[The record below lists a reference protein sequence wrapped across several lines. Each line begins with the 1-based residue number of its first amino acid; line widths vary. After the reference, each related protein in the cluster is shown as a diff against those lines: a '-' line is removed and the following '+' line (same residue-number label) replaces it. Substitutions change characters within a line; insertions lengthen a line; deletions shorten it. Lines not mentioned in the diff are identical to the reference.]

1 MVLDTHPSD
10 ARTGRFPWQI
20 AVLFV
25 AIAAISRAPA
35 LIVLAFGAVVA
46 WLVVEITGRLAL
58 SAVDARVTLTPD
70 RIIAGELPIATIE
83 LANRKPLPLP
93 WLEARLFLGE
103 GVEPLFLRALHAAAA
118 EQRRNSGPSGE
129 FDQFLRRQF
138 GHRLAPTESVR

>member
-1 MVLDTHPSD
+1 MPTPRCVDERRPRSSVRSWREHRYPRRTSPPRQAESMELDTHPSD

-58 SAVDARVTLTPD
+58 SAVRARA
-70 RIIAGELPIATIE
+70 AGYQ
-83 LANRKPLPLP
+83 
-93 WLEARLFLGE
+93 
-103 GVEPLFLRALHAAAA
+103 H
-118 EQRRNSGPSGE
+118 S
-129 FDQFLRRQF
+129 
-138 GHRLAPTESVR
+138 

>member
-1 MVLDTHPSD
+1 MPTPRCVDERRPRSSVRSWREHRYPRRTSPQRQAESMVLDTHPSD

-58 SAVDARVTLTPD
+58 
-70 RIIAGELPIATIE
+70 
-83 LANRKPLPLP
+83 
-93 WLEARLFLGE
+93 
-103 GVEPLFLRALHAAAA
+103 AAAG
-118 EQRRNSGPSGE
+118 RRGARPPGRSIGAGRPV
-129 FDQFLRRQF
+129 
-138 GHRLAPTESVR
+138 APR